1 MSRSLRFDAAAE
13 RELNEAVDFYD
24 LESPGLGDVF
34 LAEVEHALTQVEAF
48 PEAAEP
54 VRDGAGRRLLIR
66 SPTRCSTRCARTR
79 SASSLSRSEAPAVLL
94 GGSPV
99 SAANNGIQTDNPAGC
114 R

>member
-34 LAEVEHALTQVEAF
+34 LAEVEHALAQVATF

-54 VRDGAGRRLLIR
+54 LRDGVRRRLLHTFPYALLY
-66 SPTRCSTRCARTR
+66 SLRTD
-79 SASSLSRSEAPAVLL
+79 AVRILAVAHQRRR
-94 GGSPV
+94 PFYWE
-99 SAANNGIQTDNPAGC
+99 N
-114 R
+114 RR

>member
-1 MSRSLRFDAAAE
+1 MSRRLRFDAAAE

-34 LAEVEHALTQVEAF
+34 LAEVEHSLAQVEAF

-54 VRDGAGRRLLIR
+54 IRDGIRRHLLNTF
-66 SPTRCSTRCARTR
+66 PYALLY
-79 SASSLSRSEAPAVLL
+79 SLRAEEVRILAVAHQRRRPFYWD
-94 GGSPV
+94 GP
-99 SAANNGIQTDNPAGC
+99 

>member
-34 LAEVEHALTQVEAF
+34 LAEVDHALAQVTAY

-54 VRDGAGRRLLIR
+54 LRRG
-66 SPTRCSTRCARTR
+66 
-79 SASSLSRSEAPAVLL
+79 APAPLAHVPLRAALL
-94 GGSPV
+94 
-99 SAANNGIQTDNPAGC
+99 AAH